1 MARTWS
7 SALTVIP
14 VIGNL
19 KIEYNMCPFADP
31 ATSPSFQ
38 PEGVRNADLVIYVTA
53 NSDFCSQSSTKVLA
67 SAFSCFWDQ
76 YERPIA
82 GTIGEDNMYA
92 ILIYFFGVYQLQG
105 HNRFYIL
112 Q

>member
-38 PEGVRNADLVIYVTA
+38 PDGVRNTDLVIYVTA

-82 GTIGEDNMYA
+82 GTIGEDNMHM
-92 ILIYFFGVYQLQG
+92 LS
-105 HNRFYIL
+105 
-112 Q
+112 

>member
-38 PEGVRNADLVIYVTA
+38 PDGVRNADLVIYVTA

-82 GTIGEDNMYA
+82 GTIGEVSSCYLN
-92 ILIYFFGVYQLQG
+92 ILFWCISIARAQS
-105 HNRFYIL
+105 I
-112 Q
+112 